1 MQPDLKAV
9 FFLDKNLISLF
20 TCLVA
25 RNLIKMLNISMDNG
39 ETCLKKKKKKK
50 TQLDEVS
57 IHIKNVLFKALFLL
71 KNIFDASSM

>member
-39 ETCLKKKKKKK
+39 ETCLKKEEKK
-50 TQLDEVS
+50 TQLDDVS
-57 IHIKNVLFKALFLL
+57 IHIKNVLFKTLFLL
-71 KNIFDASSM
+71 KKIFDASSM